1 MQELLAAL
9 VIVLRCAE
17 QVIGEIVAG
26 YAAVEREV
34 SVRCARIALID
45 LQVAELT
52 PKLDR
57 VSASRFRESIR
68 DVPGV
73 VRLKRRQRIHA
84 QGEVVE
90 VYRWHGLWKSRRSR
104 GYDAES
110 SWASNETEIREF
122 CEAATWLVRMRS
134 CPEETQTK
142 LIHSGCT
149 IIFVVIEDELLCTA
163 YRSTGKTWHTGI
175 QSVKI
180 VGVVEVIIKRPVAG
194 HLVNEV
200 YS

>member
-1 MQELLAAL
+1 
-9 VIVLRCAE
+9 
-17 QVIGEIVAG
+17 
-26 YAAVEREV
+26 
-34 SVRCARIALID
+34 
-45 LQVAELT
+45 
-52 PKLDR
+52 
-57 VSASRFRESIR
+57 
-68 DVPGV
+68 
-73 VRLKRRQRIHA
+73 
-84 QGEVVE
+84 
-90 VYRWHGLWKSRRSR
+90 
-104 GYDAES
+104 
-110 SWASNETEIREF
+110 
-122 CEAATWLVRMRS
+122 MRS

-200 YS
+200 YSLSILVIPNPVPLVGVCEISISIANRDVGQNLGRG